1 MPNMFGKKKK
11 YLYQQIL
18 ATDDR
23 ACQVRSFDGRILYTN
38 DKGKLI
44 FTDRENPFENFSSS
58 EKNQPLRELF
68 EAYRRHLAFETS
80 IQCDN
85 HFWEIKLT
93 PLDEVILIT
102 AEDKT
107 FNQQT
112 YQTLETQLN
121 VLSET
126 IRQMSTAIFLADL
139 QHTILYANPSFTHQT
154 HLDLPQLIGQKYD
167 HILHSLTPSGW
178 DIIHMEAGN
187 EKLILGVK
195 KIKLAEQVSGDIE
208 NFPISIVVINPE
220 NWKIVGSNSAFL
232 KTFDKSADEIIDS
245 DFTKLWDNES
255 KSILQTIHPKLNSF
269 KTNNL
274 TCDLTTES
282 SENHFRI
289 MWGHQDKN
297 LLCFLFDITPRKKLE
312 LQLVQDQKMQALGQL
327 TGGIAHDFNNILT
340 AIIGFSDLLLQNHTP
355 DDPSFSD
362 IMQIKGNA
370 QKAASL
376 VGQLLTFSRKTP
388 VQTKLIS
395 VHDALVDLT
404 PLLQRSLAPLS
415 SLKLEMKRNLGCVRL
430 DPNQLTQILL
440 NLAVNAKDAMP
451 KGGVLK
457 LSVNREQIK
466 KARNFANTVLPSGD
480 YIKIMASD
488 TGSGIPADILPHIF
502 DPFFTTKEKSQE
514 SGTGLGLS
522 TVYGI
527 ITSAGGF
534 IGVDSEPNI
543 GTTFTIF
550 LPRFEEDKTSFKI
563 PQYTAPQIFLPNK
576 NNRVVLAD
584 DEDGIRLVIKRALT
598 VKGFDVIAC
607 QNAAQAI
614 AAIQENP
621 DIQLLITDMVMPG
634 MDGEHL
640 IKAAKELNKDIK
652 AILMSGYSHEFER
665 HTANTPLPFTFLTK
679 PFVLD
684 ELLNTIQKVLND

>member
-1 MPNMFGKKKK
+1 MFGKGKK

-23 ACQVRSFDGRILYTN
+23 ACQVRTFGGHVLYTN
-38 DKGKLI
+38 AKGNSV
-44 FTDRENPFENFSSS
+44 FTHHENPFANFSSS
-58 EKNQPLRELF
+58 EKNQCLHDLV
-68 EAYRRHLAFETS
+68 EAYRRHLSFKTT
-80 IQCDN
+80 IQSDD
-85 HFWEIKLT
+85 HFWEVKLT
-93 PLDEVILIT
+93 PLDKVILIT
-102 AEDKT
+102 ADDKT
-107 FNQQT
+107 FNQRT

-126 IRQMSTAIFLADL
+126 IRQMSTAIFLSDI
-139 QHTILYANPSFTHQT
+139 QHIILYANPAFTRQT

-167 HILHSLTPSGW
+167 HILHPLAPNGW

-195 KIKLAEQVSGDIE
+195 KIKLAEQVSSDIE
-208 NFPISIVVINPE
+208 NFPIPTVVINPE
-220 NWKIVGSNSAFL
+220 NWKIVGLNGAFL
-232 KTFDKSADEIIDS
+232 KIFNRSSDEIIDTE
-245 DFTKLWDNES
+245 FTNLWDSES
-255 KSILQTIHPKLNSF
+255 RSILQGIHPKLSSF

-274 TCDLTTES
+274 ACDLTTEL
-282 SENHFRI
+282 SENHFRV
-289 MWGHQDKN
+289 MWGHQNKN
-297 LLCFLFDITPRKKLE
+297 LLCFLLDITPRKKLE
-312 LQLVQDQKMQALGQL
+312 LQLIQDQKMQALGQL

-340 AIIGFSDLLLQNHTP
+340 AIIGFSDLLLQSHTS

-388 VQTKLIS
+388 IQTKLIS
-395 VHDALVDLT
+395 VHDVLVDLT

-415 SLKLEMKRNLGCVRL
+415 TLKLEMKKNLGCIRL

-451 KGGVLK
+451 EGGILK
-457 LSVNREQIK
+457 ISVTHEQIK

-480 YIKIMASD
+480 YVKIMASD
-488 TGSGIPADILPHIF
+488 TGTGIPPNILSHIF

-550 LPRFEEDKTSFKI
+550 LPRFEEDKTSLKI
-563 PQYTAPQIFLPNK
+563 PQHTAPQIFLPNK
-576 NNRVVLAD
+576 NNRIVLAD

-684 ELLNTIQKVLND
+684 ELLSTIQKVLKD